1 MAEFIAADMIKKR
14 GLERE
19 ISVYSSALSDEE
31 HGNPVY
37 PPALQELKKHGVPTY
52 PHYANL
58 VTMSQYDDYD
68 LFVCMEGHQIAR
80 LKSRFAGDKDDKVRL
95 LLNYAKW
102 REGDDIADPWYTGN
116 FKSTYEDLVEG
127 ITALL
132 DALEK
137 DND

>member
-14 GLERE
+14 GLENV

-37 PPALQELKKHGVPTY
+37 PPAIQELKKHGVPTY

-58 VTMSQYDDYD
+58 VTMSQYENYD

-80 LKSRFAGDKDDKVRL
+80 LKSRFNGDKDDKVRL
-95 LLNYAKW
+95 LLDYAKG

-132 DALEK
+132 DEIIK
-137 DND
+137 ENN